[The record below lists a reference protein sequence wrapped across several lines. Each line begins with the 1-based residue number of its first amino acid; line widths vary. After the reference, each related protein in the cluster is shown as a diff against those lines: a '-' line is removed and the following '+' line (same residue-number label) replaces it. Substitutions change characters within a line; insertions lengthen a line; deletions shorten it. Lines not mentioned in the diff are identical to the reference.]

1 MPTATVKSIGTQ
13 AAQPASGLVEIAVNG
28 DTQYPFFTATFTLT
42 AARVSV
48 TDAGA
53 SGSYGA
59 LKLFT
64 FNEQAVQL
72 IGSRHNWT
80 AFAEGSAL
88 TTAAGDAS
96 FVIAFGS
103 AAVAAAADGAL
114 SGTSVNF
121 GATRSITLSG
131 GTGTGA
137 TTVTAAQTPLDG
149 TSTPVEIWLNWS
161 GTAASIDANST
172 IDVTG
177 TFTVFFVMLGDD

>member
-1 MPTATVKSIGTQ
+1 MPTATVKAFGTQ
-13 AAQPASGLVEIAVNG
+13 AAQPTSGLVEIALNG
-28 DTQYPFFTATFTLT
+28 YEQYPFLAITFTLT
-42 AARVSV
+42 GARVPV
-48 TDAGA
+48 TDGGA

-88 TTAAGDAS
+88 TTGAGDAA

-121 GATRSITLSG
+121 GATRSITNSG

-137 TTVTAAQTPLDG
+137 TTVTGAQTPLDG

-161 GTAASIDANST
+161 GTAASIDANSY

-177 TFTVFFVMLGDD
+177 TFSVVFMMLGDD